1 LIESFYVRKPTIA
14 RHFKAPLFR
23 ERDQFLESLL
33 VYGANRRHIKATASR
48 LLHVVGLMELS
59 EPRMVSEPEIERAAS
74 EWSKDEE
81 YHAFRSAGAE
91 SSYTLSLTAKR
102 FFRFHGLLAHPEP
115 CRPAFNEVLAHF
127 LDDLRDVKGRSP
139 GTLQSYSKR
148 LSRFLDWLGRRHE
161 LLENTTLLD
170 VDSFLEEQRAGG
182 SKPSTINNYCVALQV
197 FFRHLNSRGIFA
209 QNYAR
214 GIQGSALGKP
224 SHLLQG
230 PSWRDVQ
237 RLLKEPQ
244 APTRGEIR
252 DRAILLLLSI
262 YGLRASEV
270 SNLVLNDFDW
280 LNETFT
286 VRRVKRG
293 AIQQFP
299 IQYEVGAAIVKY
311 LKVVRPACS
320 CRHLFVTRYAPFRRV
335 DPTALRPMLSRKLDA
350 LSIPSEHRGPHAL
363 RHACAT
369 QLLHRGFS
377 LRDIADF
384 LGHRGISSV
393 GIYAKHDMRSLRQ
406 VAAFRMAAVR

>member
-1 LIESFYVRKPTIA
+1 
-14 RHFKAPLFR
+14 LFR

-33 VYGANRRHIKATASR
+33 IYGANRRHIKATASR
-48 LLHVVGLMELS
+48 LLHVVRLMELS

-74 EWSKDEE
+74 EWSKDVE

-91 SSYTLSLTAKR
+91 SAYTLSLTAKR

-115 CRPAFNEVLAHF
+115 CRPAFNEVLVHF

-139 GTLQSYSKR
+139 GTVQCYSKR
-148 LSRFLDWLGRRHE
+148 LSRFLDWVGRRHE

-182 SKPSTINNYCVALQV
+182 SKPSTINNYSVTLQI

-209 QNYAR
+209 QNYDR
-214 GIQGSALGKP
+214 WIQGSALGKP
-224 SHLLQG
+224 SRLPQG

-244 APTRGEIR
+244 VPTRGEIR

-311 LKVVRPACS
+311 LMVARPACS
-320 CRHLFVTRYAPFRRV
+320 CRNLFVTRYAPFRRV
-335 DPTALRPMLSRKLDA
+335 DPTALRPMLSRKLEA
-350 LSIPSEHRGPHAL
+350 LSIRSEHRGPHAL

-406 VAAFRMAAVR
+406 VADFRMAAVR